1 MGDSE
6 AAAGPPAPRQVV
18 YHPVSGVPEEFHD
31 YLNKESEAYKR
42 LKLSRATS
50 TSEVTDGVAELSVV
64 RIPTMSHG
72 ML

>member
-1 MGDSE
+1 
-6 AAAGPPAPRQVV
+6 
-18 YHPVSGVPEEFHD
+18 VSGVPEEFHD

-50 TSEVTDGVAELSVV
+50 TSEVTDGVAELGVV
-64 RIPTMSHG
+64 RIPPMSHG